1 MTKSLKDK
9 IEGTGIL
16 LLAIL
21 AWMAGLWL
29 SLWDQDESAYAG
41 FAREMIVSGDWLIPK
56 FPWSDI
62 HRKPPLHFWS
72 IATGFKLFGYHEFVV
87 RLPALLAMAG
97 TLLLVRFRAV
107 AIFGIA
113 NAKAATWI
121 LSANLLLPFLVKIS
135 VTDSLLLFFETMAV
149 FGLINFIHRPNW
161 KETLWFVLGA
171 SGAMLV
177 KGPPVLILTIGMMGV
192 FLVLHP
198 HRMRVL
204 RFHPWFL
211 IPLAALPLFI
221 WGWMAWQTD
230 GGVFIKW
237 MIDWY
242 TVSRISNEVL
252 GQTGPPGY
260 YFAFILL
267 AFLPFTLFLP
277 GAFSNLF
284 KSLNP
289 RKWSGVQII
298 LFAWLLSGWVIYEL
312 MRSKLP
318 AYAIGAYPGIALLL
332 AMEWTRWTADDT
344 RISRLP
350 KVGTVVYLVLVTTL
364 SIVLPL
370 LAQVEPTFLR
380 LMEHVSHCPL
390 YAISVLLMVTAIA
403 AVILLSKANYT
414 TTFRILLFQ
423 SFSLLCAIW
432 LWLIPVLEP
441 QRSATKQLAE
451 WMSDQTQYQEVI
463 SADNYKLPSLPF
475 YLMENGIGFRTNKEP
490 EDWMAALQQ
499 PRQILIINS
508 LKWVE
513 MNEEADRRNIHIKI
527 LFKIPGWISE
537 RGKFTEW
544 YIVTE
549 DKPAE

>member
-1 MTKSLKDK
+1 MTNSLKDK
-9 IEGTGIL
+9 IEGAGIL

-72 IATGFKLFGYHEFVV
+72 IAAGFKLLGYHEFVV

-97 TLLLVRFRAV
+97 TLLFVRFRSV

-113 NAKAATWI
+113 NAKTATWI
-121 LSANLLLPFLVKIS
+121 LSANLLLPFLTKIS

-149 FGLINFIHRPNW
+149 FGLINFMHRPNW
-161 KETLWFVLGA
+161 KETLWFVLGV
-171 SGAMLV
+171 SGGMLV

-198 HRMRVL
+198 DRMRVL
-204 RFHPWFL
+204 RFHPWFSL
-211 IPLAALPLFI
+211 PIAALPLFI

-242 TVSRISNEVL
+242 TVSRITNEVL

-260 YFAFILL
+260 YLAFILL

-284 KSLNP
+284 KSLDP
-289 RKWSGVQII
+289 RKWSRVQII
-298 LFAWLLSGWVIYEL
+298 LFAWLLSGWIIYEF

-318 AYAIGAYPGIALLL
+318 AYAIGAYPAIAILL
-332 AMEWTRWTADDT
+332 AMEWNRWTADET

-350 KVGTVVYLVLVTTL
+350 KVGTVFYLMLVTTL

-370 LAQVEPTFLR
+370 MAQVEPSFR
-380 LMEHVSHCPL
+380 KLMAQEAHWPL
-390 YAISVLLMVTAIA
+390 YIISVVLLVTAIA
-403 AVILLSKANYT
+403 AVISLSKANYT
-414 TTFRILLFQ
+414 TTFRLLLFQ

-441 QRSATKQLAE
+441 QRSATKQLAM
-451 WMSDQTQYQEVI
+451 WMSDQPQYEEVI
-463 SADNYKLPSLPF
+463 FADNYRLPSLPF
-475 YLMENGIGFRTNKEP
+475 YLMRQGISFQTNKEP
-490 EDWMAALQQ
+490 EGWISALQQ
-499 PRQILIINS
+499 PRQVLIINS
-508 LKWVE
+508 LKWAE
-513 MNEEADRRNIHIKI
+513 MNEEADRRNIRIKI
-527 LFKIPGWISE
+527 LFQLPGWISE

-549 DKPAE
+549 DKPT